1 MININDFK
9 EKQLVL
15 IGSEEMQEKVRFR
28 NENLVLDRNDTKVN
42 QLSCHKI
49 LAVFILGNTT
59 ITSNFIKQATSFGI
73 SVFLMNKNF
82 RLYAS
87 IDALAEGN
95 YLLRIKQYQ
104 SQRDFYMAKELVK
117 EKVFNQLKLLSAA
130 EKISNYKDKKSLLKE
145 KISLANTEKVL
156 LGIEGS
162 MSKEFFS
169 VYFESINWYR
179 REPRTKIDPTNLL
192 LDMGYT
198 FLFNYIDCLLRL
210 YGFDVYK
217 GFYHKFFFKRKSLSC
232 DMMEP
237 FRPLIDR
244 AVMKIYKLNI
254 YNEKDFKLENQR
266 FVLSWKNSRK
276 YSQLFLREITKHKME
291 IFNYILNFYR
301 FMMDN
306 QQHLTFPKSNL
317 SVRLS
322 SVV

>member
-1 MININDFK
+1 MLNINDFK

-15 IGSEEMQEKVRFR
+15 IGSQEMGEKVRFR
-28 NENLVLDRNDTKVN
+28 NENLVLDRNNAKTN

-95 YLLRIKQYQ
+95 YLLRSKQYQ
-104 SQRDFYMAKELVK
+104 SRSLKDFYMAKELVK
-117 EKVFNQLKLLSAA
+117 EKVLNQLRLLSSADKL
-130 EKISNYKDKKSLLKE
+130 EDYKNRKSLLIK
-145 KISLANTEKVL
+145 KIDQAKDGKTL
-156 LGIEGS
+156 LGIEGA

-169 VYFESINWYR
+169 VYFEPINWYR
-179 REPRTKIDPTNLL
+179 REPRTKIDPANLL

-232 DMMEP
+232 DLMEP

-244 AVMKIYKLNI
+244 AVMKIYNLKI
-254 YNEKDFKLENQR
+254 YHEKDFKVENGR
-266 FVLSWKNSRK
+266 FVLSWKKSRK
-276 YSQLFLREITKHKME
+276 YSQLFLREITKYKLE
-291 IFNYILNFYR
+291 IFKYVLNFYK

-306 QQHLTFPKSNL
+306 PEYTNFPKSNL
-317 SVRLS
+317 RFK
-322 SVV
+322 